1 MTRFTICRED
11 WSLHRKGY
19 LDQERHREK
28 VREAIKNN
36 LSEIISEES
45 IVLSDGQKVIKVPV
59 RAIEEYRFRF
69 DPDKQNLVG
78 QGYGNSQPG
87 DLVASGRPGGSAKG
101 RTPGTEAG
109 NDYFEAEVTIEEVAE
124 IMFEELCLPNLEL
137 KERPHLTAEGTD
149 FRDVRKK
156 GLAANLDR
164 HRTVLS
170 VLRKNLL
177 QGQPGFHSVTP
188 EDLRFRTWDVHE
200 KPESGAVVLAMMDTS
215 GSMGPFEKYIA
226 RTYFFWMTRFLRTR
240 YRNVDVV
247 FLSHHTEAREST
259 EEEFFTKGESGGTRC
274 SSVYKLAL
282 KVVEERYPPQ
292 DYNIYAFHFSDGD
305 NLTSDNDQCIEL
317 VGRLVQVVSLVGYG
331 EIEGPYYYSS
341 TLRSTYKR
349 IRHPNFKTVVIRDK
363 GDIFG
368 ALKTF
373 FGSGST

>member
-1 MTRFTICRED
+1 
-11 WSLHRKGY
+11 

-45 IVLSDGQKVIKVPV
+45 IVLSGGQKVIKVPV

-69 DPDKQNLVG
+69 DPDKRNLVG
-78 QGYGNSQPG
+78 QGYGSSLPG
-87 DLVASGRPGGSAKG
+87 DLVAGGRPSGGAKG

-109 NDYFEAEVTIEEVAE
+109 SDYFEAEVSIEEVSE
-124 IMFEELCLPNLEL
+124 IMFEELSLPNLET
-137 KERPHLTAEGTD
+137 KARPHLTAEGSD

-156 GLAANLDR
+156 GMAANIDR
-164 HRTVLS
+164 RRTVLN
-170 VLRKNLL
+170 VLRKNLS

-188 EDLRFRTWDVHE
+188 EDLRYRTWDIYE
-200 KPESGAVVLAMMDTS
+200 QPESGAVVLAMMDTS

-226 RTYFFWMTRFLRTR
+226 RTYFFWMTRFLRSK
-240 YRNVDVV
+240 YKNVDVV

-259 EEEFFTKGESGGTRC
+259 DDEFFTKGESGGTRC
-274 SSVYKLAL
+274 SSVYRLAL
-282 KVVEERYPPQ
+282 QVIEERYPPQ
-292 DYNIYAFHFSDGD
+292 DYNVYAFHFSDGD
-305 NLTSDNDQCIEL
+305 NLTSDNDQCVEL
-317 VGRLVQVVSLVGYG
+317 VGKLTEISSLVGYG

-349 IRHPNFKTVVIRDK
+349 IRHPKFRTVVIRDK
-363 GDIFG
+363 GDVLA

-373 FGSGST
+373 FGGDPT